1 MDWVTS
7 LRSHIKNGK
16 VLWKYSVSSQRLLKF
31 DLSLLERSLIRW
43 DSFTMKLNTMLRNN
57 IQCTILTTKAILQKF
72 TLLLPFFFLSFF
84 INIYIF
90 LLWRWLSHQFQ
101 SLSTATVPFRT
112 TFTRTIIFNQLMKV
126 HAAKCVIRRIEQ
138 SEISVIGE
146 GLDCDSNYYHLS
158 CSRWLA
164 TFLAHFSNLLQLVN
178 LLNTATSNKCP
189 KLLNIKLYHF
199 LKLKKLAIASVAHPF
214 INILV

>member
-16 VLWKYSVSSQRLLKF
+16 VLWKYSVSSQRLLKL
-31 DLSLLERSLIRW
+31 DPSLLERSLIRL

-57 IQCTILTTKAILQKF
+57 IQCTILTTKAIL
-72 TLLLPFFFLSFF
+72 LSFF
-84 INIYIF
+84 INMYIF

-126 HAAKCVIRRIEQ
+126 HTAKFVTGKLIEQ
-138 SEISVIGE
+138 SEIRVIGE
-146 GLDCDSNYYHLS
+146 GLDCVCNYYRLS
-158 CSRWLA
+158 SSRWLA

-178 LLNTATSNKCP
+178 LLSTATSNKCQ
-189 KLLNIKLYHF
+189 KLFNIKLYHF
-199 LKLKKLAIASVAHPF
+199 LT
-214 INILV
+214 

>member
-16 VLWKYSVSSQRLLKF
+16 VLWKYSVSSQRLLKL
-31 DLSLLERSLIRW
+31 DPSLLERSLIRL
-43 DSFTMKLNTMLRNN
+43 DSFTMKLNTKLRNN

-72 TLLLPFFFLSFF
+72 TLLLPFFFFLSFF

-126 HAAKCVIRRIEQ
+126 HTAKFVTGQLIEL
-138 SEISVIGE
+138 SEIRVIGE
-146 GLDCDSNYYHLS
+146 GLDCVCNYYQLS
-158 CSRWLA
+158 SSRWLA
-164 TFLAHFSNLLQLVN
+164 TFLAHFSNLLQLLN
-178 LLNTATSNKCP
+178 LLSTATSNKCQ
-189 KLLNIKLYHF
+189 KLFNIKLYHF
-199 LKLKKLAIASVAHPF
+199 LT
-214 INILV
+214 

>member
-43 DSFTMKLNTMLRNN
+43 DSFIMKLNTMLRNN
-57 IQCTILTTKAILQKF
+57 IQCAILTTKFILHTF
-72 TLLLPFFFLSFF
+72 TLLLPFLLPFFTLFF
-84 INIYIF
+84 FFSLFFYHFFF
-90 LLWRWLSHQFQ
+90 LLWRWLSHKFH
-101 SLSTATVPFRT
+101 SLSTATVLFRT
-112 TFTRTIIFNQLMKV
+112 TFTWTIIFNQLMKV
-126 HAAKCVIRRIEQ
+126 HAAKFIIRRPIEQ

-146 GLDCDSNYYHLS
+146 GLDCDYNYYHLS

-164 TFLAHFSNLLQLVN
+164 TFLAHFSDLL
-178 LLNTATSNKCP
+178 
-189 KLLNIKLYHF
+189 
-199 LKLKKLAIASVAHPF
+199 
-214 INILV
+214 